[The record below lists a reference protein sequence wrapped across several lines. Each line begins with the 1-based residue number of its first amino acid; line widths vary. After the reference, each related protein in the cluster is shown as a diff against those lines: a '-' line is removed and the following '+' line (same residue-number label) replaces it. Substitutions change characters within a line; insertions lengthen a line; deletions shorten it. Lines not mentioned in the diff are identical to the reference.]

1 VAVIANGGH
10 GSVDNVVFTDTPD
23 AHTALV
29 PGSVAT
35 SAGTVVSGNTAGD
48 AQVQVDT
55 GTLPGDAT
63 TTVAYTVTVKS
74 PLPLGVV
81 ALSNQ
86 GTVTADGRRKHAVA
100 LPGNGRGV
108 LCTRP
113 LHGLPPSAERDQQRK
128 KHDEPNHSQ

>member
-1 VAVIANGGH
+1 MNSTPQPPSAAGEHFADGEGSSPPCRLSGGAPS
-10 GSVDNVVFTDTPD
+10 GI
-23 AHTALV
+23 
-29 PGSVAT
+29 AT
-35 SAGTVVSGNTAGD
+35 SRSLSCTPRWRSRRS
-48 AQVQVDT
+48 
-55 GTLPGDAT
+55 
-63 TTVAYTVTVKS
+63 S
-74 PLPLGVV
+74 PT
-81 ALSNQ
+81 